1 MLIDLERLDSKRQQL
16 KIAIKGYEKLLA
28 LSKSLFELRRP
39 IEICETEPLL
49 QRLSTVG
56 SAQRRLEKMAMRVRP
71 LVELAPLPDLVD
83 TQPLRLHIRRWEE
96 GLAKVDSVRLEL
108 ENTREQAQAEES
120 FLREVRTAI
129 SPAVPPPI
137 RADGYR
143 RRLLSTAAGVGAVIL
158 LLLVLQQW
166 RDRLM
171 RNPLV
176 PSGRT
181 DSDVPPSIAAV
192 ELPNRLTDKNAG
204 GIKNDAAHSSS
215 SDLDRDSPPAAAV
228 NDAQTPAT
236 NVEKKLARE
245 IDSSLNRQLAGPKI
259 PSSKKNDSASTD
271 TTVQAD
277 PREKRLRID
286 RLRKQLADADA
297 AVTKGDYL
305 NAVLGYG
312 QASLLYSR
320 ELKAVENPAKVRSKF
335 MEALR
340 LYQSQVEKALRN
352 ADEAPGEP

>member
-1 MLIDLERLDSKRQQL
+1 M
-16 KIAIKGYEKLLA
+16 
-28 LSKSLFELRRP
+28 
-39 IEICETEPLL
+39 
-49 QRLSTVG
+49 
-56 SAQRRLEKMAMRVRP
+56 
-71 LVELAPLPDLVD
+71 
-83 TQPLRLHIRRWEE
+83 
-96 GLAKVDSVRLEL
+96 
-108 ENTREQAQAEES
+108 
-120 FLREVRTAI
+120 
-129 SPAVPPPI
+129 
-137 RADGYR
+137 
-143 RRLLSTAAGVGAVIL
+143 
-158 LLLVLQQW
+158 
-166 RDRLM
+166 
-171 RNPLV
+171 
-176 PSGRT
+176 
-181 DSDVPPSIAAV
+181 
-192 ELPNRLTDKNAG
+192 
-204 GIKNDAAHSSS
+204 KNDAAHSSS

-228 NDAQTPAT
+228 DDAQTPAT